1 MLAAALAV
9 GAASAVAL
17 VLLAWS
23 FEPRQRASLRWG
35 IPVLALVPLGALVA
49 AGWRIAG
56 AELAALHVAGAVV
69 YGPVVVTVALAV
81 FGFSRPFAR
90 GFARHP
96 LFWAGLPN
104 VLAAA
109 ALVVLLL
116 FSSSAQALPTGD
128 TTLTKTLT
136 AQFTNGGTSPSC
148 PSSVNACFSSMSN
161 TNDQLAFGTAT
172 PSATTPLAAGSA
184 IPTTGAGAGAHTLQS
199 GTVYLLVRGN
209 AATSTAYYDGLAGA
223 YSGTAG
229 PTLPTAVGAGG
240 FSLPRGSGTFLLVVG
255 GNSKNVY
262 VVDPTTGAIGS
273 WTVSTPAFTLQG
285 ATGAGAGAHA
295 IKRTDGRFV
304 IVHGAGNVGA
314 ASTLTSIYT
323 PPGVF
328 TTTSTTTVA
337 PGSVTVTVANSS
349 GITVGDKITVDTGA
363 AQETV
368 TVSAVSGS
376 TFTATFAKSHGPS
389 SWPVSTTGTTTIT
402 AGVGKVVTPRSM
414 AGIGVGSILTVDTGA
429 SQENVTVTAATATT
443 FTATYANAHTAP
455 YPVVTIESTFTGPAT
470 SAVAGDGALSIPMT
484 ATNAGQWTTFLGNA
498 SLTAN
503 VYDGTAATLAT
514 NPLGTFAAAAQNAP
528 TGAAPG
534 AGANAIQYN
543 DGTLAGALRWLVFA
557 GGGLAKAPRF
567 KFDPSVLTQTLTL
580 ISNNGDP
587 TLSGGTFAYKQG
599 DGKFRIVGGG
609 GTATTTS
616 IWDPAAAALTAGTT
630 PAVTLVPGPG
640 GHAFQQ
646 TDGQMVLVLANTTTR
661 TTTNVHDAGWTAT
674 YTSEMINPTIVD
686 FWDQLSWTT
695 SAPLPAANSIKISVR
710 TGTDTTLPTPTGAT
724 TYQDFYPDGSGT
736 GTATGAITT
745 ATAPQG
751 KRFIQVKAAL
761 TRTFAASPDAETGV
775 WLGSDSLAYDRA
787 AGAVTTSA
795 TAVSPGSVVVT
806 PASMAGIAVGS
817 VLAVDVGAAFETVTV
832 TAATG
837 TTFTATFAN
846 THSGTWAINGSPV
859 LRDYS
864 LRFLRAK
871 FFPTTTTCTCTVAVG
886 TASPTPASM
895 TGIVVGSVLTI
906 DAGTSQETVTVT
918 AVTGTTFTATFAKA
932 HSATPAWVI
941 VLTNPVAG
949 SPFSASLTLK
959 DSATPQN
966 TVTEYT
972 GAHTI
977 FFSGANNAPDG
988 SAPLINPGP
997 TPFGG
1002 NTSVTFSGGATL
1014 AGATLTLFNGV
1025 PATSSTSTV
1034 AAGTATVTPLQMDGI
1049 VSGAR
1054 LLVDIGGVQEYVT
1067 VTATTAT
1074 TFTAN
1079 FVNAHGPASWTIAQ
1093 QPQALS
1099 GNENFTSTS
1108 TAFYLCAGSTA
1119 CAAQGPITVVS
1130 APMSVTV
1137 SPGAINAAD
1146 SDTSANPSTVAAPGS
1161 STITTNVRDTWK
1173 NPINGVIVT
1182 LTSSRGAADT
1192 ISPPPGGT
1200 GASGQLNG
1208 QVQAVDTSST
1218 IGTPI
1223 ITIKAGGTTLNSVTI
1238 SFTAAPG
1245 QSANVILVKDSQ
1257 TLLNASGIFTT
1268 NTNVTG
1274 GNVQL
1279 NASNAASTVFC
1290 STPLPCG
1297 AATQVANGPG
1307 AHTLQGNG
1315 GQYLTFNGNGTNS
1328 ASLYDGQT
1336 GYTSQR
1342 TFRDVN
1348 NIALNLGAG
1357 AHSIL
1362 LPAGGHSG
1370 QFLTVLGGGSART
1383 MYVDPGF
1390 PQATATDPSLSGGG
1404 TAGAGAFSIAISGNR
1419 FLIVHGGT
1427 STATSI
1433 YQTSTDTFV
1442 AGPALTAAAGAGA
1455 HAIPLTDGTGR
1466 FLIVHGGGANTTTLF
1481 NPSTNT
1487 TAAGSAIVAGTA
1499 APVGAGGHAAQLGA
1513 TSWLIVI
1520 GGASNRTVKL
1530 DTTALTYSA
1539 GTALSGVAGAGAHT
1553 MQRADGKLLVVHGGA
1568 LTTTSL
1574 YTPGTDVVAAGP
1586 ATSAAVGDGGHAF
1599 QQTDHRYVEVLGN
1612 NVLTT
1617 NLYDAGWIG
1626 SGTFATEYVTRAD
1639 IDSWNKLGWTVAGT
1653 GTITLQVEASNTDLG
1668 VGQNASTTTVAPGS
1682 VVVTPTT
1689 MAGILAGSKLVVDL
1703 GGSQE
1708 TVTVSAVTGTTF
1720 TATFANAHG
1729 PAAWPIS
1736 LSASTSVA
1744 PGSVVVTV
1752 GNVAGLSVGNNVRVD
1767 TGAAQ
1772 ETVSIT
1778 AVDGAAKTFT
1788 ATFANAHTQPYPV
1801 VAVGALTFQT
1811 PLNAFSATNPSTLTA
1826 ASSSKFA
1833 RAIVQVTR
1841 PVPLATGAQAQ
1852 VWLGSSNTVPTRTQT
1867 ASPTLSSLSMGY
1879 RTGLFTLTGP
1889 ATATAGVGFT
1899 TTLTLKDL
1907 INTTLATYTGSHQL
1921 NFDGASTAATGN
1933 IPTAAGTAFNTT
1945 STTTVAPG
1953 SVVVTP
1959 ANMGG
1964 IGVGTVLVVDT
1975 GASQETVTVTAV
1987 TVSTFTATFTKAHGP
2002 SSWTIVIGI
2011 PLTFASGATSTTIV
2025 LFTAETDAV
2034 GASEF
2039 VPTATLATFRISASY
2054 TIQPNRL
2061 TVVVSAADPSAAQS
2075 TVTANPTSIPADGT
2089 TATTLT
2095 VTAKDAFGNLSPGS
2109 PVRGVSVASSSAFD
2123 TITPTTGSVSTPQ
2136 AVFTTSMTSTKTGT
2150 STITATITGGAS
2162 PISVTTTVTITVS
2175 QAQGADLKLTVVDG
2189 AGNPL
2194 TSVGAG
2200 VSFAV
2205 KVEVFNQGTTNP
2217 NTQYCNGTGGR
2228 TCSLVWTST
2237 AGSAPDGTVPVLVA
2251 NSSGLVIS
2259 SGVFTT
2265 TVSFTFYC
2273 ANAGGAV
2280 CLTET
2285 GLPTVTLTTT
2295 QASNAQT
2302 ATGTSAGLSVTAGA
2316 TDAARSFVLMSPS
2329 AAAVSGISCAPL
2341 SSPCAPTQ
2349 IKVWARVLDQF
2360 RNAGAS
2366 KTVSLATNRGV
2377 DTLTGTCTTCTDA
2390 YGFTTPFTLSSTTAG
2405 TSTLTA
2411 TVGATTITTAT
2422 ATFFDSTVLRINDG
2436 TYFGT
2441 VSNGTVSSLPL
2452 AVVPTDALGKP
2463 FISQSGSTLTTPA
2476 VTWAASGAGAGTL
2489 VAATSSTTTVTVAG
2503 PPVSVPVTPSSMSGM
2518 NVGVPLVVDS
2528 GASQEPVTVTAV
2540 TATTFTATFT
2550 KSHGPAS
2557 WTIVPQGCNGS
2568 GTTSAALL
2576 QTDFAAASHTTCFT
2590 TTAPGQ
2596 ITLTPSAASGTL
2608 PTPYTFTVV
2617 GYFDVT
2623 STTTPS
2629 SRSVTTRVAWDGTT
2643 LSVTGWQ
2650 ASP

>member
-17 VLLAWS
+17 ILLAWS

-49 AGWRIAG
+49 AGWRMAG

-69 YGPVVVTVALAV
+69 YGPAVLTVALAL

-109 ALVVLLL
+109 ALVSLLL
-116 FSSSAQALPTGD
+116 LSGSAQAVPPPGD
-128 TTLTKTLT
+128 TTVTKTLT
-136 AQFTNGGTSPSC
+136 TQFTTTAIPTGSPAVSC
-148 PSSVNACFSSMSN
+148 TGSCTAAG
-161 TNDQLAFGTAT
+161 DQIAFGTAT
-172 PSATTPLAAGSA
+172 PSATVAAGSA
-184 IPTTGAGAGAHTLQS
+184 IPTAGAGAGAHTLQS
-199 GTVYLLVRGN
+199 GTVYLLIRGGGT
-209 AATSTAYYDGLAGA
+209 TSTAYYDGRAA
-223 YSGTAG
+223 AFSGTAG
-229 PTLPTAVGAGG
+229 PTIPTAVGAGG
-240 FSLPRGSGTFLLVVG
+240 FSVPRGDGSFLLIVG
-255 GNSKNVY
+255 GGSTNVY
-262 VVDPTTGAIGS
+262 VVVPPSVDRDPTTGVINA

-295 IKRTDGRFV
+295 IKKSATQYV
-304 IVHGAGNVGA
+304 IVHGAGGA
-314 ASTLTSIYT
+314 AGAKTSL
-323 PPGVF
+323 
-328 TTTSTTTVA
+328 
-337 PGSVTVTVANSS
+337 
-349 GITVGDKITVDTGA
+349 
-363 AQETV
+363 
-368 TVSAVSGS
+368 
-376 TFTATFAKSHGPS
+376 
-389 SWPVSTTGTTTIT
+389 TTIYR
-402 AGVGKVVTPRSM
+402 TPADGLGQGTS
-414 AGIGVGSILTVDTGA
+414 A
-429 SQENVTVTAATATT
+429 
-443 FTATYANAHTAP
+443 
-455 YPVVTIESTFTGPAT
+455 GPAT
-470 SAVAGDGALSIPMT
+470 SATVGDGALSIPLT
-484 ATNAGQWTTFLGNA
+484 GANAGKWTTFLGGA
-498 SLTAN
+498 TLVAN
-503 VYDGTAATLAT
+503 VYDPTANTFSATGVTAA
-514 NPLGTFAAAAQNAP
+514 P
-528 TGAAPG
+528 TALG
-534 AGANAIQYN
+534 AGSHAFQYL
-543 DGTLAGALRWLVFA
+543 DGTLSNAARWLVNTGSALKNAFKYDPA
-557 GGGLAKAPRF
+557 GLLGQAYTTVATGGNGTTTFGAGSHSYKRGDGSFVSVGGGSTATRVWT
-567 KFDPSVLTQTLTL
+567 PSTATFAVGPTLTL
-580 ISNNGDP
+580 
-587 TLSGGTFAYKQG
+587 A
-599 DGKFRIVGGG
+599 
-609 GTATTTS
+609 
-616 IWDPAAAALTAGTT
+616 
-630 PAVTLVPGPG
+630 PAVGAHT
-640 GHAFQQ
+640 FQQ
-646 TDGQMVLVLANTTTR
+646 TDGQMIVVLANGTTP
-661 TTTNVHDAGWTAT
+661 TTTNVNDAGWTAT
-674 YTSEMINPTIVD
+674 YTSEAINPTIVD
-686 FWDQLSWTT
+686 FWDLLSWTT
-695 SAPLPAANSIKISVR
+695 SAPLPAPSSVKISVR
-710 TGTDTTLPTPTGAT
+710 TSNAAGMTSPTA
-724 TYQDFYPDGSGT
+724 YQDFFPDGSGT
-736 GTATGAITT
+736 GAGSQAITS
-745 ATAPQG
+745 ATAPQNN
-751 KRFIQVKAAL
+751 RFIQVQVVL
-761 TRTFAASPDAETGV
+761 TLTSAASSDAETGV
-775 WLGSDSLAYDRA
+775 WLGSDSLAYNRA
-787 AGAVTTSA
+787 AGS
-795 TAVSPGSVVVT
+795 
-806 PASMAGIAVGS
+806 
-817 VLAVDVGAAFETVTV
+817 
-832 TAATG
+832 
-837 TTFTATFAN
+837 
-846 THSGTWAINGSPV
+846 SPV
-859 LRDYS
+859 LLDYS

-871 FFPTTTTCTCTVAVG
+871 FYPTFATTTPTAGVAF
-886 TASPTPASM
+886 TAS
-895 TGIVVGSVLTI
+895 I
-906 DAGTSQETVTVT
+906 
-918 AVTGTTFTATFAKA
+918 
-932 HSATPAWVI
+932 
-941 VLTNPVAG
+941 
-949 SPFSASLTLK
+949 TLK
-959 DSATPQN
+959 DTAATPN
-966 TVTEYT
+966 TITEYT
-972 GAHTI
+972 GGHTI

-988 SAPLINPGP
+988 TAALLNGAI
-997 TPFGG
+997 PFGG
-1002 NTSVTFSGGATL
+1002 NLVVPFT
-1014 AGATLTLFNGV
+1014 AGASPAGSTLTLFNAV
-1025 PATSSTSTV
+1025 PATSTTTPV
-1034 AAGTATVTPLQMDGI
+1034 TTPGQATVTPLQMDGI
-1049 VSGAR
+1049 VPGAR
-1054 LLVDIGGVQEYVT
+1054 LLVDSVASGVQEYVT
-1067 VTATTAT
+1067 VTATTTT
-1074 TFTAN
+1074 TFTAT
-1079 FVNAHGPASWTIAQ
+1079 FVNAHVSASYAIAQ

-1108 TAFYLCAGSTA
+1108 TAFYLCAGITA

-1130 APMSVTV
+1130 APVSVTV

-1146 SDTSANPSTVAAPGS
+1146 SDNSANPSTVAFPGT

-1173 NPINGVIVT
+1173 NPINSVLPVY
-1182 LTSSRGAADT
+1182 TSSRGTDS
-1192 ISPPPGGT
+1192 ISPPSAGT
-1200 GASGQLNG
+1200 GLGGQLNG
-1208 QVQAVDTSST
+1208 QLQVTDTPST
-1218 IGTPI
+1218 IGTSVV
-1223 ITIKAGGTTLNSVTI
+1223 TVKAGGVQLNSVTI

-1245 QSANVILVKDSQ
+1245 QSANVVLVKDSQ

-1279 NASNAASTVFC
+1279 NTSPNAASTVFC
-1290 STPLPCG
+1290 STPSPCG
-1297 AATQVANGPG
+1297 ALTQVANGPG

-1315 GQYLTFNGNGTNS
+1315 GQYLTFNGSGANS

-1342 TFRDVN
+1342 TFRDAS

-1357 AHSIL
+1357 AHSML

-1370 QFLTVLGGGSART
+1370 QFLTVLGGGSGRT
-1383 MYVDPGF
+1383 MYVKPGF
-1390 PQATATDPSLSGGG
+1390 PQEAATDPSLSGGG
-1404 TAGAGAFSIAISGNR
+1404 TAGAGAFSIAISASNCAGNSAC

-1427 STATSI
+1427 TTATSI

-1442 AGPALTAAAGAGA
+1442 PGPTLTAAAGAGA

-1481 NPSTNT
+1481 NPSTSA
-1487 TAAGSAIVAGTA
+1487 TAAGSPIVAGTA

-1513 TSWLIVI
+1513 TSWLIVT
-1520 GGASNRTVKL
+1520 GGGTSRTVKL

-1539 GTALSGVAGAGAHT
+1539 GTALSGLAGAGAHT

-1574 YTPGTDVVAAGP
+1574 YTPTGDVVAAGP

-1599 QQTDHRYVEVLGN
+1599 QQTDHRFVEVLGN
-1612 NVLTT
+1612 NTTTT

-1668 VGQNASTTTVAPGS
+1668 VGQNTSGTTPAISPGS
-1682 VVVTPTT
+1682 AIVTPTT
-1689 MAGILAGSKLVVDL
+1689 MAGILAGSKLVVDI
-1703 GGSQE
+1703 GSSQE
-1708 TVTVSAVTGTTF
+1708 TITVGSVTVSTF
-1720 TATFANAHG
+1720 TATFANTHG

-1736 LSASTSVA
+1736 LSASAPATITANTTVA
-1744 PGSVVVTV
+1744 VTV

-1778 AVDGAAKTFT
+1778 AVDGTAKTFT
-1788 ATFANAHTQPYPV
+1788 ALFANAHTAPFPV
-1801 VAVGALTFQT
+1801 VAVGALTYLT

-1826 ASSSKFA
+1826 ASSAKFA

-1852 VWLGSSNTVPTRTQT
+1852 VWLGSSNSVATRTQT

-1899 TTLTLKDL
+1899 TTVTLKDL
-1907 INTTLATYTGSHQL
+1907 INTTLATYAGSHQL
-1921 NFDGASTAATGN
+1921 NFDGATTAPTGN
-1933 IPTAAGTAFNTT
+1933 IPTAASTPFNTT

-1953 SVVVTP
+1953 PSVVATP
-1959 ANMGG
+1959 VSMTG
-1964 IGVGTVLVVDT
+1964 IGVGTILVVDT
-1975 GASQETVTVTAV
+1975 GPSQETVTVTAIN
-1987 TVSTFTATFTKAHGP
+1987 TPTAGTFTATFAKSHGP

-2011 PLTFASGATSTTIV
+2011 PIAFTSGATSPSPTVV

-2039 VPTATLATFRISASY
+2039 VPAQTLTTFRISASY
-2054 TIQPNRL
+2054 TLQPNRL

-2095 VTAKDAFGNLSPGS
+2095 VTAKDQFGNLSPGS
-2109 PVRGVSVASSSAFD
+2109 PVRGVSMASSSAFD

-2175 QAQGADLKLTVVDG
+2175 QAQGADLKLTIVDG

-2237 AGSAPDGTVPVLVA
+2237 AGNAPDGTVPVLVA

-2259 SGVFTT
+2259 GGVFTT
-2265 TVSFTFYC
+2265 TVSFTFSC

-2280 CLTET
+2280 CLTEAAP
-2285 GLPTVTLTTT
+2285 PTVTLTTT

-2302 ATGTSAGLSVTAGA
+2302 ATGTSASVSVNAGA
-2316 TDAARSFVLMSPS
+2316 PDATRSFALLSPS
-2329 AAAVSGISCAPL
+2329 AAAVSGMSCAPL

-2360 RNAGAS
+2360 RNASVS
-2366 KTVSLATNRGV
+2366 KTVSFGSSRGA
-2377 DTLTGTCTTCTDA
+2377 DTLTGTCATCTDSFG
-2390 YGFTTPFTLSSTTAG
+2390 YTTPFTLTSTTAG

-2441 VSNGTVSSLPL
+2441 VGNGTVSILPL

-2463 FISQSGSTLTTPA
+2463 FISQSGSTLTSPA

-2503 PPVSVPVTPSSMSGM
+2503 PPVSVPVTPSSMSGI
-2518 NVGVPLVVDS
+2518 NVGVPLVVDA

-2576 QTDFAAASHTTCFT
+2576 QTDYAAAAHTTCFT

-2596 ITLTPSAASGTL
+2596 VTLTPSAASGTL

-2629 SRSVTTRVAWDGTT
+2629 GRSVTTRATWDGTT